1 MLKLNNRSL
10 VPPPDTAGRHFR
22 YRHAETGHVSEA
34 RDWYSWM
41 TACKAHRR
49 ANGLPIPADFAA
61 TAEEQLCEQLPP
73 EWCEQER
80 EGASRVDLGF
90 SLSDVT
96 DWIKAVAT
104 RFFTAQPMVSQEEA
118 NRRARICVACPFNID
133 AGGCGG
139 CGKVAGFLTPGMSS
153 KSTPYDASLKNCAV
167 CRCYLRVMAWFPVE
181 VLEANETPE
190 KQALFPSYCWRLK
203 ISPAYRP
210 SEELV
215 TA

>member
-1 MLKLNNRSL
+1 MLRLISRSV
-10 VPPPDTAGRHFR
+10 VPPPDAQGRHFR
-22 YRHAETGHVSEA
+22 YRHAETGHVSDA

-73 EWCEQER
+73 EWCAQEQ
-80 EGASRVDLGF
+80 EGASRVDTGF

-104 RFFTAQPMVSQEEA
+104 RFFTSQPLVSQDEA
-118 NRRARICVACPFNID
+118 NRRARICSQCNYNMD

-139 CGKVAGFLTPGMSS
+139 GCAKLVKYLTPGMLT
-153 KSTPYDASLKNCAV
+153 KFTPFDGLLKACGV
-167 CRCYLRVMAWFPVE
+167 CRCALRVMVHFPLS
-181 VLEANETPE
+181 VLESNETSE
-190 KQALFPSYCWRLK
+190 KQDLFPSWCWRSR
-203 ISPAYRP
+203 ISPAYQP
-210 SEELV
+210 E
-215 TA
+215 AA